1 MKTHVVIDGNAFY
14 EVDEE
19 CLNRKKEKD
28 QNKLEKQQRTQ
39 MIQER
44 IRSENISKK

>member
-19 CLNRKKEKD
+19 CMNRKKENIQRKM
-28 QNKLEKQQRTQ
+28 EKQQRSQ
-39 MIQER
+39 P
-44 IRSENISKK
+44 ENEKYKNKK

>member
-19 CLNRKKEKD
+19 CMNRKKEMD
-28 QNKLEKQQRTQ
+28 QNKLVKQQRTQ
-39 MIQER
+39 MIQESK
-44 IRSENISKK
+44 RSENISKK

>member
-14 EVDEE
+14 EVDED
-19 CLNRKKEKD
+19 CMNRKKEMD

-39 MIQER
+39 MIQES
-44 IRSENISKK
+44 IRSEKILKK

>member
-19 CLNRKKEKD
+19 CMNRKNEMD
-28 QNKLEKQQRTQ
+28 QNKLEKQQMTQ
-39 MIQER
+39 MIQES
-44 IRSENISKK
+44 IRPENILKK

>member
-19 CLNRKKEKD
+19 CMNRKKEMD

-39 MIQER
+39 MIQES
-44 IRSENISKK
+44 IRPENILKK